1 MQRSM
6 ESCQLK
12 AETEV
17 AAAAA
22 ADSEG
27 SDDFQDAQE
36 DLSPRRRLDRQ
47 FSPEK
52 EASEAERDSIV
63 QSESWKR
70 QRKHVFVLSE
80 AGKPIFSIHGE
91 EDDLASIMA
100 VMQAMVSYVI
110 DMGDVLKSFNAG
122 PDRQIVFLN
131 KGPLILV
138 AVSRGTESVS
148 QLIVQLT
155 YVYNQILSLLTLTQL
170 TKIFEQKKG
179 FDLRRMLA
187 GSERLIYSLTRAM
200 DSDPA
205 YMLSSVRVLPLNPAT
220 RDSIAKTIIAECSK
234 VKNVVFG
241 ILLAENQLVTLVRM
255 KKYYIHPA
263 DLHLIFNIVNSS
275 ESFKD
280 SEAWMPICLP
290 KFDSRSV
297 SQFDLENYRGETH
310 SHRSISEF

>member
-310 SHRSISEF
+310 RYISEF

>member
-297 SQFDLENYRGETH
+297 SQFNLKNDRGETH
-310 SHRSISEF
+310 RSISVFTF

>member
-310 SHRSISEF
+310 RSISEF